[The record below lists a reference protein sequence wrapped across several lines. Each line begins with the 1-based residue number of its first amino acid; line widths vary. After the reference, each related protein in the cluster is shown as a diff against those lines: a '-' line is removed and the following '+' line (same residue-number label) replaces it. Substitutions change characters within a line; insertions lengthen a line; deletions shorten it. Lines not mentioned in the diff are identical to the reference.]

1 MSNATIP
8 ETFVEQSK
16 EALEHLYDFPYLQKH
31 PLAGQFE
38 AQPGETAGQRL
49 RRELVDIIET
59 FNPGD
64 EFYFRSPHARLYNV
78 LHLHYVEGMTIQ
90 ETAHELGIS
99 VRQAYRDL
107 RRGEQGVAEIIWQRS
122 SSDDTSD
129 EMPATELSSV
139 QSEFARMEKNIAT
152 IDITELLDSAQ
163 RAVARLAE
171 SHDIQLDVSY
181 PQNPL
186 SLSTVKSIA
195 RQILVTILSYAIQNA
210 VQSPVKIAVRTSNDE
225 LSFHVNYTPVSGE
238 TSLID
243 HKPFIEDLCDHLG
256 WKLYLTREQTHS
268 ISIHTRRHGPTI
280 LIIDDNEGL
289 VNLLDRYLTGN
300 AYQVLSAQSG
310 WQGLQLANEL
320 LPDAIILD
328 VMMPEMDGWE
338 LLQRLKS
345 IEQTAEIPVIICSVF
360 NDPELAYSLGASL
373 FIAKPVSRDD
383 VLAALQK
390 LEIV

>member
-8 ETFVEQSK
+8 EAFVEQIK
-16 EALEHLYDFPYLQKH
+16 QALEHLYDFPYLQKH
-31 PLAGQFE
+31 SLAGQFE

-107 RRGEQGVAEIIWQRS
+107 RRGEQGVAEVIWQRS
-122 SSDDTSD
+122 LSDNAGD
-129 EMPATELSSV
+129 EKPATELSSV

-152 IDITELLDSAQ
+152 VDITELLDSAQ
-163 RAVARLAE
+163 RAVTRLAQ
-171 SHDIQLDVSY
+171 SHDIQFKVDY
-181 PQNPL
+181 PSNPL
-186 SLSTVKSIA
+186 SLSTVNSIA
-195 RQILVTILSYAIQNA
+195 RQILVTILSHAVQNA
-210 VQSPVKIAVRTSNDE
+210 APSPVEISVQASNDG
-225 LSFHVNYTPVSGE
+225 LSFVINYTPISGG
-238 TSLID
+238 TSLVD
-243 HKPFIEDLCDHLG
+243 QKPFIVELCDHLG
-256 WKLYLTREQTHS
+256 WKLHERHDPTHW

-300 AYQVLSAQSG
+300 AYQVVSAQSG

-345 IEQTAEIPVIICSVF
+345 IEQTAKIPVIICSVF

-383 VLAALQK
+383 ILTALQN